1 MTLILLMACVVA
13 LNVCG
18 HVFLKVGMN
27 QVGEI
32 GGRSIF
38 DFASSAVANPFILL
52 GLAGYVSSVAGY
64 IIVLSKTNLSVAYP
78 ILMSTGYALVVLVSF
93 IFLKEPFGTV
103 KWAGLTFILV
113 GVVLVSL
120 KG

>member
-1 MTLILLMACVVA
+1 MMMFLLMAGVVA

-18 HVFLKVGMN
+18 HVFLKMGMN

-32 GGRSIF
+32 GDRTAIQFGL
-38 DFASSAVANPFILL
+38 AAATNLFILV

-64 IIVLSKTNLSVAYP
+64 IVVLSRIHLSVAYP

-93 IFLKEPFGTV
+93 IFLKEPFSAV
-103 KWAGLTFILV
+103 KWLGIAFILL
-113 GVVLVSL
+113 GVILISL